1 MLQPHGLQH
10 HSFLP
15 FLSMFSR
22 RHPYLF
28 SFLILSTLVTVFV
41 VSILVV
47 VVTAMKRTG
56 MSDLII
62 GPGDGQ
68 VGVVEIQGVITESKD
83 IIHLIKRFR
92 ENDDIKSIVIRI
104 DSPGGVIGPSQEI
117 YREIRKTTR
126 EKKIVASMGSIAAS
140 GGYYIAAATNGIVA
154 NPGTITGSIGVIMAY
169 TNFRKVL
176 DKIGMVPV
184 VIKSGPF
191 KDMGSPTK
199 DMSQEEKEV
208 LQTFV
213 DQAHRQFVTAIA
225 EGRKMD
231 IDHVKVLA
239 DGRIY
244 TGEEA
249 VKQGLVDRL
258 GNLEDAIEWAG
269 QMGGIQGTVSTVY
282 KKKEKFSFLK
292 YVMESTLHDLIN
304 RVTRQDIFGGYL
316 YYPESE

>member
-1 MLQPHGLQH
+1 
-10 HSFLP
+10 
-15 FLSMFSR
+15 MFSR

-28 SFLILSTLVTVFV
+28 SFLILSTLVTVSV
-41 VSILVV
+41 VSILILVT
-47 VVTAMKRTG
+47 TAMKRTG
-56 MSDLII
+56 LSDLVIE
-62 GPGDGQ
+62 PGDGQ
-68 VGVVEIQGVITESKD
+68 VGVVEIQGIITESKD
-83 IIHLIKRFR
+83 IISLIKRFR

-117 YREIRKTTR
+117 YREIRKTTQ
-126 EKKIVASMGSIAAS
+126 EKKIIASMGSIAAS

-199 DMSQEEKEV
+199 DMSKEEKEV
-208 LQTFV
+208 LQSFV

-225 EGRKMD
+225 EGRNMN
-231 IDHVKVLA
+231 IDRVKFLA

-258 GNLEDAIEWAG
+258 GNFEDAIEWAG
-269 QMGGIQGTVSTVY
+269 EMGGIQGSVSTVY

>member
-1 MLQPHGLQH
+1 
-10 HSFLP
+10 
-15 FLSMFSR
+15 MFSR

-28 SFLILSTLVTVFV
+28 SFLVLCTLVTVSV
-41 VSILVV
+41 VSILVL
-47 VVTAMKRTG
+47 VTTTMKRAG
-56 MSDLII
+56 LSDLVIE
-62 GPGDGQ
+62 PGDGK
-68 VGVVEIQGVITESKD
+68 VGVVEIQGIITESKD
-83 IIHLIKRFR
+83 IIRLIKRFR
-92 ENDDIKSIVIRI
+92 ENDDIKAIVIRI

-117 YREIRKTTR
+117 YREIRKTTQV
-126 EKKIVASMGSIAAS
+126 KKIIASMGSIAAS

-199 DMSQEEKEV
+199 DMSKQEKEV
-208 LQTFV
+208 LQAFV

-225 EGRKMD
+225 EGRNMN
-231 IDHVKVLA
+231 IDRVKSLA

-258 GNLEDAIEWAG
+258 GNFEDAIEWAG
-269 QMGGIQGTVSTVY
+269 EMGGIQGSVSTVY

-292 YVMESTLHDLIN
+292 YVMESSLHDLIN
-304 RVTRQDIFGGYL
+304 RMTRQDIFGGYL
-316 YYPESE
+316 YSPASE